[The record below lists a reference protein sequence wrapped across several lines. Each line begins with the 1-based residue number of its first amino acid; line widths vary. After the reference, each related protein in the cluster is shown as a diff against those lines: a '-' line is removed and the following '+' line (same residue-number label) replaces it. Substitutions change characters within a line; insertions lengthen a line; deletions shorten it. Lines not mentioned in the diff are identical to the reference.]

1 MTFKLN
7 EFISNVK
14 NRGLAVQNRFWV
26 MIPPP
31 VIMAKDNREI
41 SVFCKSV
48 TIPGVNIAT
57 SSERLTGEV
66 SEIPY
71 DRNFGM
77 ASMIFW
83 NRADFDTRDY
93 FERWIDGIQNPRTRI
108 LSYYNDY
115 KSDIQVTVLDKMDV
129 PKYRVKLHSAHP
141 KSVGALSLDND
152 TPGVMSFDVQF
163 DYKYYTM
170 ERV

>member
-14 NRGLAVQNRFWV
+14 NRGVAVQNRFW
-26 MIPPP
+26 
-31 VIMAKDNREI
+31 IMMPQPTILDRENKEI
-41 SVFCKSV
+41 SMFCKSV
-48 TIPGVNIAT
+48 SIPGVNIA
-57 SSERLTGEV
+57 SSAERLTGEV

-71 DRNFGM
+71 DRNFGA
-77 ASMIFW
+77 ASMVFW

-93 FERWIDGIQNPRTRI
+93 FERWVDGIQDPKTRI
-108 LSYYNDY
+108 LSYYNDF
-115 KSDIQVTVLDKMDV
+115 KSDIQVNVLDKMD
-129 PKYRVKLHSAHP
+129 KLRYRVTLHSAHP
-141 KSVGALSLDND
+141 KSIGGLVLDNE

-163 DYKYYTM
+163 DYRHYTM